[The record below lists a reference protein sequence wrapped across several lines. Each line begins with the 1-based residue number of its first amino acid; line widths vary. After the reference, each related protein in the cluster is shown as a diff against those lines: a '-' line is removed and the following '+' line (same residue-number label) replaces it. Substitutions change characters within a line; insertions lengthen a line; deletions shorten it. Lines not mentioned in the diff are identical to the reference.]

1 MKSLLLTVAALIT
14 LPGLLSAGENVLF
27 EDTFDEKLADGWH
40 WLREDKGN
48 WRIREGALE
57 ILVQPGK
64 AQTVKNALVRP
75 APDRSTKK
83 YAVETTV
90 TFLKA
95 PIQQFEQGG
104 ITWYHKK
111 KPVFKLVHEH
121 IDGDEWI
128 IPGRKPAP
136 AQTVR
141 LRLIVDGTN
150 WTAQFSETLDG
161 DYQTAATGPLP
172 APGDD
177 QISLQCYDGPP
188 GSDHW
193 IRFDNFRIVELAE

>member
-1 MKSLLLTVAALIT
+1 MKRLLLTVAALIT